1 MLSLATPLAL
11 LLLPLPF
18 VLLRLLPP
26 ARATEPALIAPEA
39 TVSWFARRAETRQSA
54 AGRITSAL
62 PWLAWACLVAALAGP
77 RLIVPTPALPVTG
90 RDLMIA
96 LDLSGSMVREDFF
109 LDGAEISRHDAVKRV
124 GGAFVRGRGGDRVG
138 LVIFG
143 SEAYVA
149 APLSYDVETI
159 AQTIETSII
168 GISGRA
174 TNIGDGLGLAMKRLA
189 ASEAASKVVILLS
202 DGSSNAG
209 AARPRDVA
217 KLAAGMGIR
226 VHTIAL
232 GPKDKASAEAGERGV
247 VDAATLTAM
256 AEMSG
261 GTAFRVRTLDD
272 LEEVAA
278 ALDRLEATDRAGV
291 PAEIYR
297 PLWIWPALAGL
308 LCLTIGPIAG
318 RQS

>member
-1 MLSLATPLAL
+1 MLSLAAPLAL
-11 LLLPLPF
+11 LLLPLPW
-18 VLLRLLPP
+18 LLMRILPP
-26 ARATEPALIAPEA
+26 ARATDPALIAPEA
-39 TVSWFARRAETRQSA
+39 TVAWFARRAETRTGA
-54 AGRITSAL
+54 ATRITAAL
-62 PWLAWACLVAALAGP
+62 PWAGWLFLVAALAGP

-109 LDGAEISRHDAVKRV
+109 LDGAEITRHDAVKRV

-143 SEAYVA
+143 AEAYVA

-159 AQTIETSII
+159 AQVIEESVI

-174 TNIGDGLGLAMKRLA
+174 TNIGDGLGLSMKRLA

-202 DGSSNAG
+202 DGASNAG

-232 GPKDKASAEAGERGV
+232 GPKDKATAEAGERGV

-272 LEEVAA
+272 LEEVAQ

-297 PLWIWPALAGL
+297 PLWIWPAMVGMF
-308 LCLTIGPIAG
+308 CLIAG
-318 RQS
+318 PVAGRGR